1 MANQFGSALRTNQGT
16 QLVNALASGTLK
28 LFSGSVPANCAAV
41 DPAGLLASG
50 SLPATAASVS
60 AGVVTKSGTWS
71 FTGSGSGTIASFRLY
86 DSGAVCI
93 HQGTVTITGGGGDMT
108 VDNTSIATGQTG
120 SVGTYSITM
129 PGA

>member
-1 MANQFGSALRTNQGT
+1 MSNQFGTTLRTNQGT

-28 LFSGSVPANCAAV
+28 LFSGSVPANCVPA

-60 AGVVTKSGTWS
+60 SGVVTKSVTWS
-71 FTGSGSGTIASFRLY
+71 FTGSAAGTIASFRLY

-93 HQGTVTITGGGGDMT
+93 HQGTVTTTVIGTGDMLL
-108 VDNTSIATGQTG
+108 DNTNIAIGQTG

-129 PGA
+129 